1 MPEARTQTADLD
13 TAVTSAH
20 SLRPLAEPGWVNR
33 ILIPFGIYAVIGA
46 AWMLSGAGGTKV
58 TYYVGLLGNLPAQLV
73 CIIVMSATARRM
85 APGPLRSAWWSL
97 AIALTLYFTGD
108 CIGLSSWLFRGRDP
122 FPGPSDIFYCAFYLP
137 LAAGALSLTRA
148 AALRLPWA
156 QLSLDTAI
164 FVVGFG
170 AFFWFLVVQPA
181 AAHAHLGML
190 KEALSELYLALD
202 SFCLLLFG
210 VLLLTGS
217 GKAGGWRIPLL
228 LLAGFATMFLGDI
241 AWSLAKVRGYYL
253 PGGLQ
258 DVMYLACYYP
268 VAAAGRAQIRAVA
281 MPTRE
286 TSRTSGA
293 LARSLPYAA
302 MAAAF
307 LVLIYL
313 SSGLGGQATLMI
325 GVVFALTLLLM
336 FRQAVVLRMA
346 EEHYASL
353 VANASDVIMI
363 IGTDGVVRFASPAA
377 TRTLGLKPEE
387 ITGKSLASLW
397 GGEDGE
403 RLRNFLDE
411 IARTTSG
418 VVGPVELRM
427 KHAGRV
433 IEGVG
438 SNLSNDPAVRGL
450 ALNFRDISERKI
462 LEEKLRQ
469 LAFHDPLT
477 LLANRNLFRDRVQ
490 HALSRAQRGE
500 CRAAVMFLDV
510 DNFKNIND
518 SLGHD
523 AGDRLLQAV
532 AQRIVKT
539 SRSSDTVARLGG
551 DEFGVLLEGVGA
563 AVDVQRVA
571 ESLIESLGTPFPL
584 DGREVRVTASVGVAF
599 AARDTTAKAL
609 LSNADLAMYHAKA
622 AGKNR
627 HVIFQPQMQ
636 TMLHERLRLEA
647 DIGRALAEEE
657 FFLAYQPIVDLGTR
671 VLLGVEALVRW
682 RHPEAGVLMPASFI
696 HVLEECGQIAALG
709 RWVLKKACRDICAWR
724 HSIAGASGLRLAVNI
739 SARHLQHGELVH
751 DVLQALEDSGFEA
764 GNLVIELTE
773 STMMYNTEVN
783 LERFHRLKGLGVKLA
798 IDDFGTG
805 YSSLSYLHRFPI
817 DILKIDRSFVNG
829 LTSSGDGPDL
839 ARAVITLGETLGL
852 DTVAE
857 GIELEPQVAALLALG
872 CVAGQGFLFAPAR
885 SLEELSQSPFVA
897 RRNTIWTAQAAHE
910 PLSATGRF
918 RALQVKH
925 S

>member
-1 MPEARTQTADLD
+1 MDTSAIPARTPNP
-13 TAVTSAH
+13 VSV
-20 SLRPLAEPGWVNR
+20 PGWVDR
-33 ILIPFGIYAVIGA
+33 LVIAFALYVAVGA
-46 AWMLSGAGGTKV
+46 VWMLSGAGGPKV
-58 TYYVGLLGNLPAQLV
+58 SLWLGLLYKMPAELIA
-73 CIIVMSATARRM
+73 IIVVFATARRM
-85 APGPLRSAWWSL
+85 MPGPSRSAWWYL
-97 AIALTLYFTGD
+97 VAALTLYLIGD
-108 CIGLSSWLFRGRDP
+108 CIGLTSWLMGIDP
-122 FPGPSDIFYCAFYLP
+122 FPGPSDFLYCAFYVP
-137 LAAGALSLTRA
+137 LAATALWLIRA
-148 AALRLPWA
+148 AAVRVPWV
-156 QLSLDTAI
+156 QLSLDATI

-170 AFFWFLVVQPA
+170 AFFWFFVVEPA
-181 AAHAHLGML
+181 AIHAQLGIL
-190 KEALSELYLALD
+190 KEALSEAYLALD
-202 SFCLLLFG
+202 SFCLLLLG

-217 GKAGGWRIPLL
+217 DNGGWRIPSLL
-228 LLAGFATMFLGDI
+228 LTGFATMFLGDI
-241 AWSLAKVRGYYL
+241 IWSLAKVRGYYL
-253 PGGLQ
+253 PGGVQ
-258 DVMYLACYYP
+258 DVLYLASYLP
-268 VAAAGRAQIRAVA
+268 MAVAGRAQMRAVKA
-281 MPTRE
+281 SVRE

-293 LARSLPYAA
+293 LARSMPYVA
-302 MAAAF
+302 MAVAF

-313 SSGLGGQATLMI
+313 SRGGLGGQATLMI
-325 GVVFALTLLLM
+325 GVVFVLTLLLM

-363 IGTDGVVRFASPAA
+363 IGADGVVRFASPAA

-387 ITGKSLASLW
+387 ITGRSLTQLW

-403 RLRNFLDE
+403 RLRSFLDE
-411 IARTTSG
+411 IARTPSG
-418 VVGPVELRM
+418 PVGPVEFRIG
-427 KHAGRV
+427 HAARI

-450 ALNFRDISERKI
+450 ALNFRDISERKV

-490 HALSRAQRGE
+490 HALSRAQRGDE
-500 CRAAVMFLDV
+500 YAAVMFLDV

-532 AQRIVKT
+532 AQRIIQT

-551 DEFGVLLEGVGA
+551 DEFGVLLEGMGTPA
-563 AVDVQRVA
+563 DVKRVA
-571 ESLIESLGTPFPL
+571 DALIESLGAPFSL
-584 DGREVRVTASVGVAF
+584 DGREVRVTASIGVAF
-599 AARDTTAKAL
+599 SAIDTTAKAL

-627 HVIFQPQMQ
+627 HVTFQPQMQ
-636 TMLHERLRLEA
+636 TLLHERLRLEA
-647 DIGRALAEEE
+647 DIGRALANEE
-657 FFLAYQPIVDLGTR
+657 FFLEYQPIVDLGTR

-696 HVLEECGQIAALG
+696 HVLEECGQISALG
-709 RWVLKKACRDICAWR
+709 RWVLRQACRDVCAWR
-724 HSIAGASGLRLAVNI
+724 HSVAGGTDLRLAVNI
-739 SARHLQHGELVH
+739 SARHLQHGELAR
-751 DVLQALEDSGFEA
+751 DVLEALESTGFEP

-783 LERFHRLKGLGVKLA
+783 LERFHRLKALGVKVA

-817 DILKIDRSFVNG
+817 DILKIDRSFVQG
-829 LTSSGDGPDL
+829 LTSSDQDPDL

-872 CVAGQGFLFAPAR
+872 CVAGQGFLFTPAR
-885 SLEELSQSPFVA
+885 SLEQLANSPFVA
-897 RRNTIWTAQAAHE
+897 RRNEIWTAQALRE
-910 PLSATGRF
+910 ELSATGRF
-918 RALQVKH
+918 QALQGKR